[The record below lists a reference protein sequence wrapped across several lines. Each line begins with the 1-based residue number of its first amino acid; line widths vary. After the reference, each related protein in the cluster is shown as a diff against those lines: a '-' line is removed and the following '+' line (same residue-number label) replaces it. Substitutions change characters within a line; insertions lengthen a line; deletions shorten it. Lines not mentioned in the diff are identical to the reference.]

1 MLERYSR
8 RVPLAEIEKNDD
20 NLNIPRYID
29 ASEPEDIHDLI
40 AYRLTHH
47 HRTGHPL
54 GIESSGARLDTVQIS
69 SDRCG
74 LRRW

>member
-1 MLERYSR
+1 
-8 RVPLAEIEKNDD
+8 
-20 NLNIPRYID
+20 
-29 ASEPEDIHDLI
+29 
-40 AYRLTHH
+40 LTHH